1 MRNLTT
7 VVLAVMISSFAI
19 AQTRSVSSVAAAN
32 APASETCAFTFS
44 SGSGHG
50 ATQYCVTANGNIV
63 QFSVVSGNGLPSEFL
78 NATGPATEG
87 YGLCDTS
94 TRPFTAYWDYAS
106 GDSGNW
112 NTATAVSTPT
122 SVTITRTTADGVW
135 KIVQRIAETKGTKL
149 TYGNASIA
157 MAITNLSAT
166 DRIIIVNRYADI
178 NAGESTFNDFDR
190 SETSTWGG
198 VPDGNGPTLSLTA
211 AFVTTPFDFSI
222 SFVNTVPDA
231 PIPCQNH
238 NTYTS
243 GFFEGDGGVDQD
255 FNLEIA
261 PGKTKTVV
269 VAYRPM

>member
-1 MRNLTT
+1 MRKRMS
-7 VVLAVMISSFAI
+7 VVLAVVISSFAI
-19 AQTRSVSSVAAAN
+19 AQTKSPRSAAADN
-32 APASETCAFTFS
+32 AAASETCAFTFS

-50 ATQYCVTANGNIV
+50 VTQYCVTANGNIA
-63 QFSVVSGNGLPSEFL
+63 QFSVVAGNTLPSEFL
-78 NATGPATEG
+78 KGVAPAIEG

-112 NTATAVSTPT
+112 NAATSISTPT
-122 SVTITRTTADGVW
+122 SVKITRTTADGVW
-135 KIVQRIAETKGTKL
+135 KIVQTIAETKGSKF
-149 TYGNASIA
+149 TYGSATIA
-157 MAITNLSAT
+157 MALTNLST
-166 DRIIIVNRYADI
+166 SDRIIILNRYANID
-178 NAGESTFNDFDR
+178 AGESIFNDFDR
-190 SETSTWGG
+190 SEISVWGG
-198 VPDGNGPTLSLTA
+198 VPDGNGPALSLTA
-211 AFVTTPFDFSI
+211 AFVNTPFDFSI

-231 PIPCQNH
+231 PIPCQSH
-238 NTYTS
+238 TTFTS